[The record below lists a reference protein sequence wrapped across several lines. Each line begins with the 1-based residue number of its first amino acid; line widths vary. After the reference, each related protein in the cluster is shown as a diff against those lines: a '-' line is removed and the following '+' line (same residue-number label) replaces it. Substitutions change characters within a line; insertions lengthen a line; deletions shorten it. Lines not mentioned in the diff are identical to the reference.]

1 MSKSGISFLQ
11 NHGLIEIEGRL
22 MFKLNGDETLF
33 NQLVDNGE
41 LWLAESAEDS
51 ELYLNTDIGP
61 VTVPLESYVV
71 VYIDK
76 FGRRYLSVAQFTPP
90 IMKGDDK
97 HELQDEKD
105 VEERT

>member
-61 VTVPLESYVV
+61 VTVPLDSYVV

>member
-11 NHGLIEIEGRL
+11 NHGLIEVDGKL
-22 MFKLNGDETLF
+22 MFKLSGEETLF

-41 LWLAESAEDS
+41 LWIDESAEDS
-51 ELYLNTDIGP
+51 DLYLNTDIGP
-61 VTVPLESYVV
+61 VTVPLDSYVV

>member
-1 MSKSGISFLQ
+1 MTSISFLQ
-11 NHGLIEIEGRL
+11 NHGLIEDDGRL
-22 MFKLNGDETLF
+22 MFKLGGEERIF
-33 NQLVDNGE
+33 NQLVDSGE
-41 LWLAESAEDS
+41 LWLDESAENS
-51 ELYLNTDIGP
+51 LLFLNTDLGP
-61 VTVPLESYVV
+61 VEVPTGSYVV

>member
-22 MFKLNGDETLF
+22 MFKLNGEEKLF
-33 NQLVDNGE
+33 NQLVDSGE
-41 LWLAESAEDS
+41 LWVDESEENS
-51 ELYLNTDIGP
+51 LLYLNTDIGP
-61 VTVPLESYVV
+61 VEVPLESYVV

>member
-1 MSKSGISFLQ
+1 MTSLSFLQ
-11 NHGLIEIEGRL
+11 NHGLIETDGKL
-22 MFKLNGDETLF
+22 MFKLNGEERIF
-33 NQLVDNGE
+33 NQLVDSGE
-41 LWLAESAEDS
+41 LWLDESAENS
-51 ELYLNTDIGP
+51 LLFLNTDLGP
-61 VTVPLESYVV
+61 VEVPTGSYVV

>member
-1 MSKSGISFLQ
+1 MSKTSISFLQ

-22 MFKLNGDETLF
+22 MFKLSGDETLF

-41 LWLAESAEDS
+41 LWLDESSEDS
-51 ELYLNTDIGP
+51 DLYLNTDLGP

>member
-11 NHGLIEIEGRL
+11 NHGLIEDDGKL
-22 MFKLNGDETLF
+22 MIKLSGDEKLF
-33 NQLVDNGE
+33 NQLVDSGE
-41 LWLAESAEDS
+41 LWLDESDENS
-51 ELYLNTDIGP
+51 LVYLITDIGL
-61 VTVPLESYVV
+61 VEVPTGSYIS

>member
-1 MSKSGISFLQ
+1 MSKPGISFLQ
-11 NHGLIEIEGRL
+11 NHGLIEDDGKL
-22 MFKLNGDETLF
+22 MFKLSGDETLF

>member
-11 NHGLIEIEGRL
+11 NHGLIEVDGKL
-22 MFKLNGDETLF
+22 MFKLSGEETLF
-33 NQLVDNGE
+33 NQLVESGE
-41 LWLAESAEDS
+41 LWLDESKDVGN
-51 ELYLNTDIGP
+51 LYLNTDLGP
-61 VTVPLESYVV
+61 VEVPTESYVV

>member
-11 NHGLIEIEGRL
+11 NHGLIEDDGKL
-22 MFKLNGDETLF
+22 MIKLSGDEKLF
-33 NQLVDNGE
+33 NQLVVSGE
-41 LWLAESAEDS
+41 LWLDESDENGLVYLITDS
-51 ELYLNTDIGP
+51 GLVE
-61 VTVPLESYVV
+61 VPTGSYIA

>member
-1 MSKSGISFLQ
+1 MSKPSISFLQ
-11 NHGLIEIEGRL
+11 NHGLIETDGRL
-22 MFKLNGDETLF
+22 MFKLSGEETLF
-33 NQLVDNGE
+33 NQLVDSGE

-51 ELYLNTDIGP
+51 ELYLSTDIGP
-61 VTVPLESYVV
+61 VTVPLDSYVV

>member
-11 NHGLIEIEGRL
+11 NHGLIETDGRL
-22 MFKLNGDETLF
+22 MFKLSGEEKLF
-33 NQLVDNGE
+33 NQLVDSGE
-41 LWLAESAEDS
+41 LWLDESDEDS
-51 ELYLNTDIGP
+51 VLYLNTDIGP
-61 VTVPLESYVV
+61 VTVPTGSYVV

>member
-1 MSKSGISFLQ
+1 MSKPGISFLQ
-11 NHGLIEIEGRL
+11 NHGLIEDDGKL
-22 MFKLNGDETLF
+22 MFKLSGEETLF

>member
-1 MSKSGISFLQ
+1 MSKPGISFLQ
-11 NHGLIEIEGRL
+11 NRGLIEIEGRL
-22 MFKLNGDETLF
+22 MFKLNGDERLF
-33 NQLVDNGE
+33 NQLVDSGE
-41 LWLAESAEDS
+41 LWLDESAENSD
-51 ELYLNTDIGP
+51 LYLKTDIGP
-61 VTVPLESYVV
+61 VTVPLDSYVV

>member
-1 MSKSGISFLQ
+1 MTSISFLQ
-11 NHGLIEIEGRL
+11 NHGLIEDDGKL
-22 MFKLNGDETLF
+22 MFKLSGDERLF

-51 ELYLNTDIGP
+51 ILYLNTDIGP
-61 VTVPLESYVV
+61 AEVPLESYVV

>member
-11 NHGLIEIEGRL
+11 NHGLIEDDGRL
-22 MFKLNGDETLF
+22 MFKLSGEEKLF

-41 LWLAESAEDS
+41 LWLDESAEDS
-51 ELYLNTDIGP
+51 ELYLNTDLGP
-61 VTVPLESYVV
+61 VEVPTESYVV

>member
-22 MFKLNGDETLF
+22 MFKLNGDERLF
-33 NQLVDNGE
+33 NQLVDSGE

-51 ELYLNTDIGP
+51 TLYLSTDIGP
-61 VTVPLESYVV
+61 VIVPLDSYVV

>member
-1 MSKSGISFLQ
+1 MSKSSISFLQ

-22 MFKLNGDETLF
+22 MFKLSGDETLF

>member
-11 NHGLIEIEGRL
+11 NHGLIEDDGKL
-22 MFKLNGDETLF
+22 MIKLSGDEKLF
-33 NQLVDNGE
+33 NQLVDSGE
-41 LWLAESAEDS
+41 LWLYESDENNL
-51 ELYLNTDIGP
+51 LYLNTDIGP
-61 VTVPLESYVV
+61 VEVPTESYVV

>member
-1 MSKSGISFLQ
+1 MSKSSISFLQ

-33 NQLVDNGE
+33 NQLVDSGE

-51 ELYLNTDIGP
+51 ELYLNTDLGP

>member
-22 MFKLNGDETLF
+22 MFKLNGEEKLF
-33 NQLVDNGE
+33 NELVDSGE
-41 LWLAESAEDS
+41 LWLDESDENS
-51 ELYLNTDIGP
+51 LLYLNTDLGP
-61 VTVPLESYVV
+61 VEVPTGSYVV

>member
-1 MSKSGISFLQ
+1 MSKPGISFLQ
-11 NHGLIEIEGRL
+11 NRGLIEDDGKL
-22 MFKLNGDETLF
+22 MFKLSGDETLF

-41 LWLAESAEDS
+41 LWLDESAEDCD
-51 ELYLNTDIGP
+51 LYLKTDLGP

>member
-1 MSKSGISFLQ
+1 MSKSSISFLQ

-22 MFKLNGDETLF
+22 MCKLSGDETLF

-51 ELYLNTDIGP
+51 ILYLNTDIGP
-61 VTVPLESYVV
+61 AEVPLESYVV

>member
-11 NHGLIEIEGRL
+11 NHGLIEDDGKL
-22 MFKLNGDETLF
+22 MIKLSGDEKLF
-33 NQLVDNGE
+33 NQLVDSGE
-41 LWLAESAEDS
+41 LWLDESDENS
-51 ELYLNTDIGP
+51 LVYLITDIGL
-61 VTVPLESYVV
+61 VEVPTGSYIA

>member
-1 MSKSGISFLQ
+1 MTSISFLQ
-11 NHGLIEIEGRL
+11 NHGLIEDDGKL
-22 MFKLNGDETLF
+22 MFKLSGDETLF

-41 LWLAESAEDS
+41 LWLDESAAYCDI
-51 ELYLNTDIGP
+51 YLKTDLGP

>member
-11 NHGLIEIEGRL
+11 NHGLIEDDGKL
-22 MFKLNGDETLF
+22 MIKLSGDEKLF
-33 NQLVDNGE
+33 NQLVDSGE
-41 LWLAESAEDS
+41 LWLDESDENGLVYLITDS
-51 ELYLNTDIGP
+51 GLVE
-61 VTVPLESYVV
+61 VPTGSYIA

>member
-11 NHGLIEIEGRL
+11 NHGLIEDDGRL
-22 MFKLNGDETLF
+22 MFKLSGEETLF
-33 NQLVDNGE
+33 NQLVESGE
-41 LWLAESAEDS
+41 LWLDESKDVGN
-51 ELYLNTDIGP
+51 LYLNTDLGP
-61 VTVPLESYVV
+61 VEVPTGSYVV

>member
-11 NHGLIEIEGRL
+11 NHGLIEVEDSL
-22 MFKLNGDETLF
+22 MFKLSGDETIF

-41 LWLAESAEDS
+41 LWLDESSEDS
-51 ELYLNTDIGP
+51 DLYLNTDIGP
-61 VTVPLESYVV
+61 VTVPIESYVV